1 MEKQKA
7 LTVIRC
13 EACGGRLQ
21 KRQVKEFRD
30 DLLGIANVVLLDAVE
45 QKVCEDCNEVATTT
59 IPDLNGLIAAVAIT
73 RALFPAKLG
82 GPEIRFM
89 RGALG
94 LTAKKLA
101 AKLEVREE
109 TVSRWEHGKEP
120 IRPQSE
126 KLLRMMAGSRLRK
139 AAPGI
144 DFKQRHVRRIL
155 DMQID
160 PLRSPPEM
168 RFHLVKVQRHKRQAW
183 EPLAA

>member
-1 MEKQKA
+1 MENKKL
-7 LTVIRC
+7 LTAARC

-21 KRQVKEFRD
+21 KRQIKEFRD
-30 DLLGIANVVLLDAVE
+30 DLLGIDNVVLLDAVE
-45 QKVCEDCNEVATTT
+45 QEVCERCNEVATTT

-73 RALFPAKLG
+73 RALLPAKLVG
-82 GPEIRFM
+82 REIRLM

-94 LTAKKLA
+94 LTAKQLA

-144 DFKQRHVRRIL
+144 DFNQGQVRRIL

-168 RFHLVKVQRHKRQAW
+168 RFHLVKIQRRKQQAW